1 MSPNIKSALKK
12 KNIVS
17 RPSRPAW
24 PLWNVVRQKRL
35 SLHRC
40 SHSAQPRLWEM
51 QDTHFPSLFFLFRT
65 YSHQC
70 QSCMFGAEQYVAK
83 TFVKRCYL
91 DLLLRVGT
99 PRCRLTFWKSGNP
112 RQALERRRLKA
123 WEGKFLNI
131 CTGFILW
138 SIARLC
144 TGSEDNGCKFWRYLE
159 FRVCSNGGNTSDLSI
174 CSSHLIQHIQQYSI
188 DII

>member
-1 MSPNIKSALKK
+1 
-12 KNIVS
+12 
-17 RPSRPAW
+17 
-24 PLWNVVRQKRL
+24 
-35 SLHRC
+35 
-40 SHSAQPRLWEM
+40 M

-91 DLLLRVGT
+91 HLLLRVGT

-123 WEGKFLNI
+123 LGGKFLNI

-159 FRVCSNGGNTSDLSI
+159 FRVCSNGGNTSDL
-174 CSSHLIQHIQQYSI
+174 CPFAQHILSKPPIHDTPPFVRAQISDFSVKSAFQTNGHLFLKSTSYNVNVNCNGNYYI
-188 DII
+188 